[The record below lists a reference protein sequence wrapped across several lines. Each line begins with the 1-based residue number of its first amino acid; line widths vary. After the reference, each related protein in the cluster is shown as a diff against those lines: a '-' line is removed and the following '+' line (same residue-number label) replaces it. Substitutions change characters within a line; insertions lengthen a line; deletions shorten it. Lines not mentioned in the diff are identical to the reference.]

1 MVVEFAETMRR
12 EFEMSMM
19 GELSYFLGLQIKQ
32 TPQGT
37 FVHQTKYTK
46 DLLRRFKM
54 ENCKPISTPI
64 GSTAVLDPDEDGE
77 AVDQKEYRSMI
88 GSLLY
93 LTASRPD
100 IQFAVCLCA
109 RFQASP
115 RASHRQAVKR
125 IMRYLNHTLE
135 FGIWYSTSSSICLS
149 GYSDADF
156 GGCRIDRKSTSGT
169 CHFLGTS
176 LIAWSSRK
184 QSSVAQSTAESEY
197 VAAASCC
204 SQILWLLSTLKDYGL
219 TFEKVPLFC
228 DNTSAINI
236 AKNPVQHSRTKHI
249 DIRFHFLRDHVE
261 KGDVELQF
269 LDTKLQIAD
278 IFTKP
283 LDSNRFA
290 FLRGELGIIHP
301 FGMV

>member
-1 MVVEFAETMRR
+1 M
-12 EFEMSMM
+12 
-19 GELSYFLGLQIKQ
+19 
-32 TPQGT
+32 
-37 FVHQTKYTK
+37 
-46 DLLRRFKM
+46 
-54 ENCKPISTPI
+54 
-64 GSTAVLDPDEDGE
+64 
-77 AVDQKEYRSMI
+77 
-88 GSLLY
+88 Y
-93 LTASRPD
+93 LTASRLD

-204 SQILWLLSTLKDYGL
+204 SQIL
-219 TFEKVPLFC
+219 
-228 DNTSAINI
+228 
-236 AKNPVQHSRTKHI
+236 
-249 DIRFHFLRDHVE
+249 
-261 KGDVELQF
+261 
-269 LDTKLQIAD
+269 
-278 IFTKP
+278 
-283 LDSNRFA
+283 
-290 FLRGELGIIHP
+290 
-301 FGMV
+301 